1 MKTNLK
7 LSEVFNKILDLAML
21 TIYWL
26 VSCLPVIT
34 IGAATA
40 SLYYAT
46 QKVIKNDRGYVAGEY
61 WKFFRKNFKVTT
73 LCWLVHLGVGFVF
86 ADEAYICCQMWA
98 DGIVIGWF
106 WILFLVL
113 EVFNVIMVLFTL
125 PYIARFDD
133 KVGRTLKNSF
143 FITMT
148 HLPKGLLL
156 LLLIAVFV
164 LAVLSFAPAI
174 LVAPAAYMLL
184 SSYIVEKIFRK
195 YMSQEDLEAEAER
208 NRQYV

>member
-34 IGAATA
+34 IGAATS

-46 QKVIKNDRGYVAGEY
+46 QKVIKNDRGYAAGEY

-73 LCWLVHLGVGFVF
+73 LCWLAHLGLGFVF
-86 ADEAYICCQMWA
+86 ADEIYICYQMWA
-98 DGIVIGWF
+98 DGQSIGWL

-113 EVFNVIMVLFTL
+113 EVFNVIMALFTL

-133 KVGRTLKNSF
+133 KVGRTLKNAF
-143 FITMT
+143 FIMMT
-148 HLPKGLLL
+148 HLPTGLLL
-156 LLLIAVFV
+156 VLLAAAFV
-164 LAVLSFAPAI
+164 LAVISFAPAI

-184 SSYIVEKIFRK
+184 SSYLLERVFRK
-195 YMSQEDLEAEAER
+195 YMSPEDLKAEEER